1 MPLWSAT
8 DDDAGT
14 RRGVLSRVTRRLTGV
29 DVDAIEDLVVAIRVL
44 FLRFSLLNVGVLVVL
59 VVIGDAP
66 APWTAAAL
74 AASATLVAWWTRGF
88 RRARFPLWS
97 PLIEGAAL
105 TVIAATIGDPL
116 QALIL
121 YYVALYFRTL
131 YGSGRDAAV
140 LCAAFIA
147 SHLASIELS
156 QMPGA
161 AGAATLF
168 TSTVLMQIPGFAT
181 TVIAMS
187 SLLLA
192 ATRTE
197 EDRRRQAVFA
207 SAGAAMGAAD
217 DRALRDAL
225 VTLATQVSLALGRV
239 DAAAAINARE
249 ARFHSLLANAS
260 DVIGVLDRHGEILYQ
275 SEGLAHMLGPA
286 PADVIGHNAMRYVHP
301 DDARAAHDAFAA
313 VAGDAGGT
321 STIELRVRHADGAWR
336 HLEAVIRNMLHDD
349 AVEGMVI
356 NYRDITE
363 RKELEARLRH
373 QAMHDALTGLPNRD
387 LFYNR
392 VDHALE
398 QHRRSGGMVGIV
410 YVDLDNF
417 KMVNDAWGH
426 AAGDEVLVAVAQR
439 LRAAMRDADTCAR
452 LGGDEL
458 RVTATGR

>member
-1 MPLWSAT
+1 
-8 DDDAGT
+8 
-14 RRGVLSRVTRRLTGV
+14 
-29 DVDAIEDLVVAIRVL
+29 
-44 FLRFSLLNVGVLVVL
+44 
-59 VVIGDAP
+59 
-66 APWTAAAL
+66 
-74 AASATLVAWWTRGF
+74 
-88 RRARFPLWS
+88 
-97 PLIEGAAL
+97 
-105 TVIAATIGDPL
+105 
-116 QALIL
+116 
-121 YYVALYFRTL
+121 
-131 YGSGRDAAV
+131 
-140 LCAAFIA
+140 
-147 SHLASIELS
+147 
-156 QMPGA
+156 
-161 AGAATLF
+161 
-168 TSTVLMQIPGFAT
+168 
-181 TVIAMS
+181 MS

-217 DRALRDAL
+217 DPASVAAATWNAAQALAGPSGSGRAVVALLKHGALRVVAASDAALLGTRVDLEGADAALTARLERTAMVRVTAAQARLLGLPWEAGAVVPLLIDGALRGVIVIEGFDRALRDAL